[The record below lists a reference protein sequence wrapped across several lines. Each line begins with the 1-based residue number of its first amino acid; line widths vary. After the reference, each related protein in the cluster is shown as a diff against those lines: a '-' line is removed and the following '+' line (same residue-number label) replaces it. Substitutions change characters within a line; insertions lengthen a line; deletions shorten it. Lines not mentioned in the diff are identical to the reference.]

1 MLSIFDDIDE
11 IGYIKK
17 YANILTN
24 QNYRDFYSPD
34 LMRREIEVFEDKIFS
49 LDKNDPAYEARLSY
63 LERKKAED
71 LNAVNSFEKN
81 TKSKKKGNS
90 KLMMKKLA
98 RVQIQGKKMLIE
110 FNNAEAASL
119 KSIAVKKKSVVKTTT
134 RFMSGK
140 LLMFTKLSI
149 RSFIYSLVEIFS
161 FPNETVQEIYKK
173 YQIEKIFCYHTLTDT
188 DSISLQFV
196 IISYPSSTFPEFD
209 VRDILFEII
218 VKTEM
223 FQRFDT
229 SHSFWKKLDAQKPK
243 RQKKLGLYEVENI
256 DDPCYVTLAI
266 NTKEYFEFFK
276 SSALNKKHKG
286 IKKGV
291 KGIDYEHYAERI
303 KSLKNF
309 ETFEQPKNEYKQ
321 IMRFAVKKGDMVTTN
336 IVKTKF
342 SQLNN
347 KRFYVP
353 NGILSLPFGHPSLKK
368 LDEFKNEKGQKT
380 EKYFW
385 EGKRNF

>member
-1 MLSIFDDIDE
+1 
-11 IGYIKK
+11 
-17 YANILTN
+17 
-24 QNYRDFYSPD
+24 
-34 LMRREIEVFEDKIFS
+34 
-49 LDKNDPAYEARLSY
+49 
-63 LERKKAED
+63 
-71 LNAVNSFEKN
+71 
-81 TKSKKKGNS
+81 
-90 KLMMKKLA
+90 MMKKLA